1 MNSPRLFKSPKKQI
15 FLAPDLFKF
24 ACSSL
29 YCTLY
34 LWRPLSPPSPPFSS
48 SPTLP
53 PCVSFFWKAGH
64 EGKRLLRCQSKQHKV
79 PKVTAN
85 KPDEKAKCFGW
96 TAVSWVTLS
105 DQTGET
111 GTCLLRLRVGD
122 LQRQMQMLPL
132 RADAGSEGSAA
143 QAELIG
149 NTPEVQGGDQARPAP
164 AQQPGVLPLGTATI
178 PPSGGTLQEG
188 DAERWWLQ

>member
-1 MNSPRLFKSPKKQI
+1 M
-15 FLAPDLFKF
+15 
-24 ACSSL
+24 
-29 YCTLY
+29 
-34 LWRPLSPPSPPFSS
+34 
-48 SPTLP
+48 
-53 PCVSFFWKAGH
+53 
-64 EGKRLLRCQSKQHKV
+64 
-79 PKVTAN
+79 TAN
-85 KPDEKAKCFGW
+85 KPDEKAKCFVW

-132 RADAGSEGSAA
+132 RRNAGSKGGTA
-143 QAELIG
+143 QAESIG
-149 NTPEVQGGDQARPAP
+149 NTPEVWRGVGERRAP

-188 DAERWWLQ
+188 EAESWWVPSAIISLVGLSSALSIKATGLCLHCGECSMLCSAAEMHVLLLLEVMT